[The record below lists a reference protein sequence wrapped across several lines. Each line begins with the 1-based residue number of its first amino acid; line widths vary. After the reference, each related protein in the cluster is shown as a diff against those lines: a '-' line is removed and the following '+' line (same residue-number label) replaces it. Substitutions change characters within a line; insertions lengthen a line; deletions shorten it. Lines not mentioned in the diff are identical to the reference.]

1 MIIIAFNSF
10 DKVFSAKPTILS
22 CQSRQIVIYRLLQW
36 DSGLRIDVGIGDR
49 LGNSYMTTLL
59 NGKVSDF
66 STEHQE
72 GMLDEIEG
80 DDCGYLL
87 VRVMVAIIGTWITIG
102 SAVKKI
108 RVSIVTIYNGSVI
121 SS

>member
-1 MIIIAFNSF
+1 MTTIAFNSS

-72 GMLDEIEG
+72 GTLDEIEG
-80 DDCGYLL
+80 DDGGYYLLL
-87 VRVMVAIIGTWITIG
+87 VRVTD
-102 SAVKKI
+102 SQ
-108 RVSIVTIYNGSVI
+108 Y
-121 SS
+121 